1 MSHMAVGLQ
10 LSAGLKANT
19 KQMGKYS
26 YSYESRIMQTPETI
40 ATLLYP
46 RMMNCPIELGH

>member
-1 MSHMAVGLQ
+1 MSRMAVGLQ

-40 ATLLYP
+40 AP